1 MKTLPLWCALGAA
14 LLVSGC
20 DSTVEDVRGRI
31 TGDGPSTSRTIAAP
45 EEATYN
51 AARAALKLM
60 DFRFTHGGQKQGEVD
75 GESEVGPGEDPGSA
89 HQFRLKAH
97 LEPTLDGTGTIVEVQ
112 LTEIIEQDSE
122 HHQGLGTEAPLRD
135 TALAEVF
142 FRYIQQNLTAPPP
155 K

>member
-1 MKTLPLWCALGAA
+1 MKILPLWCAFGTA

-31 TGDGPSTSRTIAAP
+31 TGEGPATSRTIAAP

-51 AARAALKLM
+51 AARAALKQM

-75 GESEVGPGEDPGSA
+75 GVSEVGPGEDPGSA
-89 HQFRLKAH
+89 HQFSLNAH
-97 LEPTLDGTGTIVEVQ
+97 LDATLDGTGTIVTVQ

-135 TALAEVF
+135 TSLAEVF
-142 FRYIQQNLTAPPP
+142 FRYIQQNLTAPAP